1 MNLYQT
7 YKLNNKIF
15 DMAYYVVNLNVLRGD
30 RVVNISSID
39 VVPGDIVFL
48 SEPIKIPFDGIVLE
62 NSALLN

>member
-1 MNLYQT
+1 
-7 YKLNNKIF
+7 
-15 DMAYYVVNLNVLRGD
+15 MAYYVVNLNVLRGD